1 MEWLTKM
8 NEALDYIEENL
19 EGTVDHRRAAQI
31 ACCSLTR
38 FQRMFTFL
46 TDVTVGEYVRCRR
59 MTLAARELRDT
70 EIKIID
76 LAAKYG
82 YDSPE
87 AFTRAFRAFHG
98 IAPTAA
104 RKGGCIR
111 EYPPLSLEIT
121 VREGSTMLGEKP
133 LVRME
138 ELSGRRV
145 VVFTVNCPEPETRAW
160 NLMREWAVRNLRDYE
175 ARRYIGY
182 APGGHHPDGPEETAH
197 AYCAMMIL
205 HGDEGNEENFF
216 GARVADAPG
225 GVFLVGDVALNE
237 YFEDGTIDIGLS
249 MKNSSMTVYECMVN
263 MGGYEMDFDGRNYLE
278 EHVFQKQWFTSG
290 HPEEILPEYK
300 FWLPIRKVN
309 P

>member
-8 NEALDYIEENL
+8 NEALAYIEENL

-160 NLMREWAVRNLRDYE
+160 NLMREWAVRNQRDYE

-216 GARVADAPG
+216 GARVADAPR

>member
-8 NEALDYIEENL
+8 NEALAYIEENL

-216 GARVADAPG
+216 GARVADAPPGRVPG
-225 GVFLVGDVALNE
+225 GRRGAERIF
-237 YFEDGTIDIGLS
+237 
-249 MKNSSMTVYECMVN
+249 
-263 MGGYEMDFDGRNYLE
+263 
-278 EHVFQKQWFTSG
+278 
-290 HPEEILPEYK
+290 
-300 FWLPIRKVN
+300 
-309 P
+309 